1 MCIKL
6 DEDVGKEKKRF
17 FKSEVYSYFYL
28 SFSYSQILWTKL
40 ESVSGD
46 NLVSEIVC
54 FVLFC
59 FSFIKIMYKIKIKS
73 KRFGALSLIVLQ
85 VA

>member
-6 DEDVGKEKKRF
+6 DEDVGKKKKRF

-46 NLVSEIVC
+46 NLVSEIV
-54 FVLFC
+54 FF
-59 FSFIKIMYKIKIKS
+59 FFIYKDY
-73 KRFGALSLIVLQ
+73 A
-85 VA
+85 